1 MQCIGEYKN
10 HYYEV
15 LQMTEEFQFLKLLVN
30 YIILYSKLDAVK
42 QEMVHCKLDKA
53 GHTTRMRST
62 QLQTYS
68 VLYSTA

>member
-30 YIILYSKLDAVK
+30 YIILYSKLDAV
-42 QEMVHCKLDKA
+42 
-53 GHTTRMRST
+53 
-62 QLQTYS
+62 
-68 VLYSTA
+68 